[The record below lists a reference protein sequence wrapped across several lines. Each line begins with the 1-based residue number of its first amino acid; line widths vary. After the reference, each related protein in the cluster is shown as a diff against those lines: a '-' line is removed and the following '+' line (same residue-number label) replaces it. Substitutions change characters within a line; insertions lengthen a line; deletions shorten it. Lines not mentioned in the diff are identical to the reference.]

1 MRAAE
6 AMNDLMKSRVMP
18 VLFCVLLLFLLA
30 GCPYESRSPLGKPAE
45 AKIDEKL
52 LGRWKFEDKE
62 KKESGLVTIS
72 RFNESELLIVLEEE
86 GKKEQGMMRGFVTDI
101 DGTKFLNLQDM
112 QGGYKARKWIF
123 VRYETGDC
131 SLTYRLVN
139 DSIAPDSGDR
149 ELSPGQLY
157 GLIKKNID
165 DTLIYDEG
173 TTLTCVG
180 GKGK

>member
-6 AMNDLMKSRVMP
+6 AMNGLMKSRVMP
-18 VLFCVLLLFLLA
+18 ALFGVLLLFLLA
-30 GCPYESRSPLGKPAE
+30 GCPYESLNPLGNPSE
-45 AKIDEKL
+45 SKIDENL

-62 KKESGLVTIS
+62 KKESGLITIL
-72 RFNESELLIVLEEE
+72 RFNESELLMVLEEE
-86 GKKEQGMMRGFVTDI
+86 GKKERGMMRGFVTDI
-101 DGTKFLNLQDM
+101 DGAQFLNLQDM

-123 VRYETGDC
+123 VRYATGNC

-139 DSIAPDSGDR
+139 DSVAPGGGDR
-149 ELSPGQLY
+149 ELSSGQLY

-165 DTLIYDEG
+165 NTRIYDEG

-180 GKGK
+180 GN